1 MKAILRGFGVLVLS
15 TCAWVPC
22 AHLFFHPRTADDDT
36 ATITTLRTKVA
47 ANDVSDFSR
56 MRRDN
61 PEWDLMGRLYL
72 GLALANRAMAQTGSD
87 EGRDEAARD
96 VGALDALLAD
106 TESELSR
113 GGQGTFM
120 LPYKDARPWV
130 STEGRSVFVD
140 GEVLLLQSARA
151 LAAHEPPAESAKVRA
166 AAITRAM
173 KDSPT
178 LSAESYPDEAWTF
191 CNTTGLAALA
201 AFDAAS
207 AEAGVP
213 GGAETAREHDAL
225 AASWV
230 SMAKVRLTDPGT
242 GLLIT
247 SYTRDGRVLQGP
259 EGSSLFMVAHSLRF
273 VDDALARDQ
282 YARTK
287 AALIHEVAG
296 FAYAEEWPAV
306 PGAAPRADID
316 SGPIVPIFHAS
327 AGASGL
333 SILSAHAFEDH
344 VTASALERSLS
355 FVGFPEHDG
364 DGRATRYLAGNPLG
378 DALIVYA
385 RSFGPLLQRVSAYK
399 ATRIAL
405 RTQQRKHRARKDWKY
420 T

>member
-1 MKAILRGFGVLVLS
+1 MKAILRGFGALVLA
-15 TCAWVPC
+15 TCAWIPC
-22 AHLFFHPRTADDDT
+22 AHLFFNPRTADDDT
-36 ATITTLRTKVA
+36 ATIKALRTKVA
-47 ANDVSDFSR
+47 ANDLSDFSR

-72 GLALANRAMAQTGSD
+72 GLTLANRAMAQTGSD
-87 EGRDEAARD
+87 EGRAEAARD
-96 VGALDALLAD
+96 VAALDVLLAD

-201 AFDAAS
+201 AFDTAS

-213 GGAETAREHDAL
+213 RGAEIAREHDAL

-230 SMAKVRLTDPGT
+230 SVAKVRLTDPET

-287 AALIHEVAG
+287 AALIHDVAG
-296 FAYAEEWPAV
+296 FAYAEEWPEVASIGGRPALV
-306 PGAAPRADID
+306 RADID

-333 SILSAHAFEDH
+333 SILSAHAFGDH

-355 FVGFPEHDG
+355 FVGFPDRDG
-364 DGRATRYLAGNPLG
+364 EGRATRYLAGNPLG
-378 DALIVYA
+378 DALVVYA
-385 RSFGPLLQRVSAYK
+385 RSFGPLLLRVSAYK
-399 ATRIAL
+399 AT
-405 RTQQRKHRARKDWKY
+405 DWKD